1 MAILEVGLAKLV
13 QVLGWVMK
21 LMARLV
27 VLTWIWR
34 LRR

>member
-13 QVLGWVMK
+13 QVLGWVLK

-27 VLTWIWR
+27 VLTWIWW